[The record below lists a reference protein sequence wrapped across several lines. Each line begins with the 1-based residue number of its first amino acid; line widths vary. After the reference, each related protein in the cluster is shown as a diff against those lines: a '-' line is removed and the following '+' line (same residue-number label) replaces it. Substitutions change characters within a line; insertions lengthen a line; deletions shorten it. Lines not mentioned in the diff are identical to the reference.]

1 MIAIFSALIPVFL
14 MIALGYILKNRALI
28 SDSFWVPAEKITFYI
43 FFPALL
49 LINTAKA
56 DFGDI
61 PVTPVILASAS
72 GVLIIS
78 GLTLWMRPRL
88 GVDGP
93 AFTSIFQGTIRP
105 NVYLGIA
112 AAVALYGSAGLT
124 LISVCVAVMVPL
136 VNVLSII
143 VLVRHA
149 SKSAKTPGWSQTLG
163 PFARNPLILACGA
176 GIILNVTGIGEPPL
190 ISPFLEILG
199 CGALPIGLLAVGSGL
214 DFTAMAQA
222 GKTVALTTATKIIAL
237 PVVTFVTCHL
247 FGVSDLSL
255 TITVLYAALPISA
268 TSYVLARQMGGD
280 TALLAGTITATTVAA
295 MITMPLAV
303 LLLS

>member
-1 MIAIFSALIPVFL
+1 MIAIFSALFPVFL
-14 MIALGYILKNRALI
+14 MIALGYIIKNRALI
-28 SDSFWVPAEKITFYI
+28 SDSFWVSAEKMTFYI

-49 LINTAKA
+49 LINTAQA
-56 DFGDI
+56 NFDDT

-78 GLTLWMRPRL
+78 GLVFWMRPRL

-93 AFTSIFQGTIRP
+93 AFTSVFQGTIRP
-105 NVYLGIA
+105 NVYLGVA
-112 AAVALYGSAGLT
+112 AAVALYDSAGLT

-136 VNVLSII
+136 VNILSII
-143 VLVRHA
+143 VLVRYA
-149 SKSAKTPGWSQTLG
+149 SISAQIPGWSQTMRL
-163 PFARNPLILACGA
+163 FASNPLILACGA
-176 GIILNVTGIGEPPL
+176 GIILNVTGIGRPPL

-199 CGALPIGLLAVGSGL
+199 YGALPIGLLAVGSGL

-222 GKTVALTTATKIIAL
+222 GKTVALTTAIKIIAL

-247 FGVSDLSL
+247 FGVSGLSL
-255 TITVLYAALPISA
+255 TIAVLYAALPISA

-295 MITMPLAV
+295 MFTMPLTV

>member
-1 MIAIFSALIPVFL
+1 MIAIFSALAPVFL
-14 MIALGYILKNRALI
+14 MIAFGYILKNRALI
-28 SDSFWVPAEKITFYI
+28 SDGFWAPAEKMTFYA

-61 PVTPVILASAS
+61 AVAPMIWASAS

-88 GVDGP
+88 GLDGP
-93 AFTSIFQGTIRP
+93 AFTSVFQGTIRP

-112 AAVALYGSAGLT
+112 AAVALYDSAGLT
-124 LISVCVAVMVPL
+124 LISVSIAVLVPL
-136 VNVLSII
+136 VNILSVI

-149 SKSAKTPGWSQTLG
+149 THNGEIPGWSQTLG
-163 PFARNPLILACGA
+163 PVARNPLILACAA
-176 GIILNVTGIGEPPL
+176 GIILNVTGIGGPPL

-199 CGALPIGLLAVGSGL
+199 RAALPVGLLAVGAGL
-214 DFTAMAQA
+214 DFNAMARA
-222 GKTVALTTATKIIAL
+222 GKTVGLTTATKVIGL
-237 PVVTFVTCHL
+237 PAVTFLTCHL
-247 FGVSDLSL
+247 FGVSGLSL
-255 TITVLYAALPISA
+255 TITVLYAALPVSA

-280 TALLAGTITATTVAA
+280 TALLAATITATTVAA